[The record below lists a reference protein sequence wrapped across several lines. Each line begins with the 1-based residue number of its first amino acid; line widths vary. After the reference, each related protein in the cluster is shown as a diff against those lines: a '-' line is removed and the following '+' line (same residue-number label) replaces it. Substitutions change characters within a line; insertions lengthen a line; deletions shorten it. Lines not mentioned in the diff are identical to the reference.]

1 MTKRSCLVCG
11 TPAAN
16 WCAGCK
22 SATYCN
28 KEHQKQVGSKGY
40 NWYQLWLTPN
50 PPPFRLQ
57 DWRSHKEYCQK
68 VKAAGANTL
77 DAILFPM
84 NETKPRL
91 VKIPW
96 KLIPG
101 DEHEPRSYQR
111 LDKDVWFK
119 HTDKSM
125 RDIPFNRW
133 GINGPG
139 LGRMLC
145 FIYDDNF
152 LINGLPLNRCIVH
165 VTGGRAGHQW
175 RGNILALRMRDPRPY
190 SCDGFYADVDMK
202 EDLKPFVTYFEEYG
216 KVMPV

>member
-28 KEHQKQVGSKGY
+28 KEHQKQ
-40 NWYQLWLTPN
+40 
-50 PPPFRLQ
+50 

-68 VKAAGANTL
+68 VKAAGANTF
-77 DAILFPM
+77 DAILFAV

-96 KLIPG
+96 KISRV
-101 DEHEPRSYQR
+101 HEDGPTLFHD
-111 LDKDVWFK
+111 LDTDIWFK

-125 RDIPFNRW
+125 RDIKFNRW

-152 LINGLPLNRCIVH
+152 SINGLPLNRCIVH
-165 VTGGRAGHQW
+165 VTGGGAGHQW
-175 RGNILALRMRDPRPY
+175 RGNILALRMKNSQPY
-190 SCDGFYADVDMK
+190 SGFYADVDMK
-202 EDLKPFVTYFEEYG
+202 KDLKAFVTYFEEYG
-216 KVMPV
+216 KVTPV